1 MTRIFLDTR
10 EIASPV
16 ELSSLSEIL
25 RYIEDSHL
33 SPNSVIRQIKLDGLP
48 LDADSLRAEFPE
60 SVQAIGNRKKV
71 EIVTGTVNEIAF
83 DSIAEAL
90 AYLDRI
96 ETLIPSLA
104 ESFQSS
110 PGPEAYEK
118 LRQFYEGFYWLNLL
132 LEKLQARFGVN
143 LEEVPIRQL
152 PGREHLQKFASILR
166 QLIGSQEQRDFVLI
180 SDLLQYEI
188 DPLIPIWKEMFGIL
202 SEKVELAG

>member
-1 MTRIFLDTR
+1 M
-10 EIASPV
+10 
-16 ELSSLSEIL
+16 ELSSLNEIL

-33 SPNSVIRQIKLDGLP
+33 SPDSVIRQIRLDGLP
-48 LDADSLRAEFPE
+48 LDADTLRAEFPK
-60 SVQAIGNRKKV
+60 SVQDIGNRDKV
-71 EIVTGTVNEIAF
+71 EIVTGTVSEIAF

-104 ESFQSS
+104 ESFQTS
-110 PGPEAYEK
+110 PGPEVYER
-118 LRQFYEGFYWLNLL
+118 LRQLYEGFYWLNLL

-143 LEEVPIRQL
+143 LEEVRIRQL
-152 PGREHLQKFASILR
+152 PGREHLKKFSSILK

-180 SDLLQYEI
+180 SDLLQYEVH
-188 DPLIPIWKEMFGIL
+188 PLVPVWKEMFGVL